1 MHMRLI
7 RVSDREN
14 SRRAEDLSQSCEAAL
29 VQLYSCTA
37 VGSYWSY
44 HTVGST
50 RIPVQLGPH
59 CRILRVPV
67 PVLLLSFK
75 SRLVRIHAL
84 RAPPYAR
91 RISVAESR
99 VHRNDIS
106 VAESRAKSQ
115 DLSAQPRLNLQL
127 YRYSWDHGRILRVP
141 VPVLLLYLY
150 VTGTGTTTTVPMLRV
165 HSTCMKFCMYRYYEN
180 RVRWHEFLPVLASAT
195 SILYRYW

>member
-1 MHMRLI
+1 MHMKLI

-91 RISVAESR
+91 RISAAESR

-141 VPVLLLYLY
+141 VPS
-150 VTGTGTTTTVPMLRV
+150 GTTTV
-165 HSTCMKFCMYRYYEN
+165 HLCYRYRYYHYCTYVTSTFYMYEILH
-180 RVRWHEFLPVLASAT
+180 VPVL
-195 SILYRYW
+195 

>member
-50 RIPVQLGPH
+50 RIPVQLGPPH

-115 DLSAQPRLNLQL
+115 DL

-141 VPVLLLYLY
+141 VPVLRMY
-150 VTGTGTTTTVPMLRV
+150 VTGTGTTTTVPML
-165 HSTCMKFCMYRYYEN
+165 
-180 RVRWHEFLPVLASAT
+180 PVSGYT
-195 SILYRYW
+195 